1 MNPRAI
7 GNGGRLEHA
16 RALAAIAVR
25 DEAEPQRWRGYFERL
40 LSGETIGPLPFDAGG
55 ALTTSHSVSGQ
66 YAFRF
71 PVGPDESPGSGG
83 PALRT
88 FRDCLEQPGERDVAI
103 GVDLSGI
110 VPDQFG
116 AWLDALIR
124 EIRRQ
129 AEVRAAVPPV
139 VFSLR
144 AEHPARPTLLK
155 ALRDSGGA
163 GTRAALRVDG
173 KTFRE
178 AALWEELV
186 RASHADPRIE
196 LVLSGRKQPLTD
208 LMGSEKPDTIMPL
221 SLFEAPADTA
231 WLGMQFDLSAIPAEQ
246 IERGT
251 GHLKKLV
258 RVGVRLADNLID
270 AVTWPSEQLRRDAL
284 ANRRLAAHVTGIG
297 DLVLRHGL
305 DPASFS
311 TLRLLQRWL
320 TLFKRQLL
328 RESLRLAEER
338 GPYPALNADQLV
350 RTLAPRYGDVRA
362 RRIISRRSPRHRQL
376 LALSP
381 YCVLPRRANAIPARK
396 WLNLLPLVRV
406 ADNLT
411 MHGSQVRSLLDR
423 ADYERLLRSTWALLR
438 AGQGP

>member
-1 MNPRAI
+1 M
-7 GNGGRLEHA
+7 GNGERAAHA

-25 DEAEPQRWRGYFERL
+25 GEAEPQRWRGYFERL
-40 LSGETIGPLPFDAGG
+40 LSGETIGPLPFDAGDSF
-55 ALTTSHSVSGQ
+55 ATSHAVSGQ
-66 YAFRF
+66 YACRLR
-71 PVGPDESPGSGG
+71 VGPDESPDSGG

-88 FRDCLEQPGERDVAI
+88 FRDCLAQPGERDVAI

-129 AEVRAAVPPV
+129 AEIRRAVPPV

-144 AEHPARPTLLK
+144 AEHPACRTLLK
-155 ALRDSGGA
+155 AVQDSGGA
-163 GTRAALRVDG
+163 GTRAALRVDAA
-173 KTFRE
+173 TFRE
-178 AALWEELV
+178 EALWGELV
-186 RASHADPRIE
+186 CASHANPRID
-196 LVLSGRKQPLTD
+196 LVLAGRKQPLTD
-208 LMGSEKPDTIMPL
+208 LMGSERPDTIMPL

-270 AVTWPSEQLRRDAL
+270 AVTWPSDQLRRDAL

-297 DLVLRHGL
+297 DLVLRYGL

-328 RESLRLAEER
+328 RESLRLAQER
-338 GPYPALNADQLV
+338 GPYPALNAEQLV
-350 RTLAPRYGDVRA
+350 CTLAPRYGDVRA

-423 ADYERLLRSTWALLR
+423 ADYEALLRSTWALLR
-438 AGQGP
+438 ASRGS

>member
-1 MNPRAI
+1 MDSQTI
-7 GNGGRLEHA
+7 CNGGRKAHA
-16 RALAAIAVR
+16 RALAALAVR
-25 DEAEPQRWRGYFERL
+25 CEPEPQRWRGYFERL
-40 LSGETIGPLPFDAGG
+40 LSGETIGPLPFDTASP
-55 ALTTSHSVSGQ
+55 LTTGNAVSGQ
-66 YAFRF
+66 YAYRLM
-71 PVGPDESPGSGG
+71 VGSDESPDPGG

-88 FRDCLEQPGERDVAI
+88 FRGCLERPGERDVAI
-103 GVDLSGI
+103 GVDLSAI
-110 VPDQFG
+110 SPDQFG
-116 AWLDALIR
+116 CWLDALII
-124 EIRRQ
+124 EIRSQ
-129 AEVRAAVPPV
+129 TKIGFAAPPV

-144 AEHPARPTLLK
+144 AEHPGCRSLLK
-155 ALRDSGGA
+155 AVQDSGGP
-163 GTRAALRVDG
+163 GTRAALRVDAG
-173 KTFRE
+173 IFGDG
-178 AALWEELV
+178 ALWDELV
-186 RASHADPRIE
+186 RASHANPRID
-196 LVLSGRKQPLTD
+196 LVLAGQKQPLTD
-208 LMGSEKPDTIMPL
+208 LMGSERPDAIMPL

-231 WLGMQFDLSAIPAEQ
+231 WLGMQFDLSTIPAEQ

-270 AVTWPSEQLRRDAL
+270 SVTWPSEALRRDAL

-338 GPYPALNADQLV
+338 GPYPALNAEQLV
-350 RTLAPRYGDVRA
+350 RTLAPRYGDLRA

-381 YCVLPRRANAIPARK
+381 YCVVPRRANAIPARS
-396 WLNLLPLVRV
+396 WLNLLPLVGI

-411 MHGSQVRSLLDR
+411 MHGSPVRSLLDR